1 MFVNFLPKIFPIV
14 LVLVGLVHLIP
25 ARILFQPDF
34 MEKLYQIQITDPAT
48 KIIILHRA
56 SFFLFL
62 GIFMIVSAFFPML
75 YDSSFYVA
83 LLSMGSFVLI
93 YLFIPSNNSAFS
105 KVFKIDVILLILL
118 GLSYILKFYA
128 ERFVGNS

>member
-1 MFVNFLPKIFPIV
+1 MIINFLPKIFPIA
-14 LVLVGLVHLIP
+14 LILVGLVHLIP

-34 MEKLYQIQITDPAT
+34 MEKLYMIQVSDPGT

-62 GIFMIVSAFFPML
+62 GIFLIVSAFIPML
-75 YDSSFYVA
+75 YDFAFYVA
-83 LLSMGSFVLI
+83 ILSMGSFVLI

-105 KVFKIDVILLILL
+105 RVFKIDIILLILL

-128 ERFVGNS
+128 ERLVDKS